1 MTDTSKEKDNSIPFF
16 PDHVRTEA
24 WVVVGILVLAFVI
37 GAIAIT
43 RPIGLEPPAD
53 PMDTPA
59 HVKPEWYFLFLY
71 ELLKY
76 VPKTVGVLIPI
87 LGVIVLA
94 LWPLLDK
101 RDDSRNARSRR
112 IIATIIAM
120 TVIVILTVMGLS

>member
-1 MTDTSKEKDNSIPFF
+1 MTDTSKEKESSIPFF

-24 WVVVGILVLAFVI
+24 WVVVGILVLAFGI
-37 GAIAIT
+37 GAFALS

-53 PMDTPA
+53 PMNTPA

-87 LGVIVLA
+87 LAVIALT
-94 LWPLLDK
+94 LWPLFDR
-101 RDDSRNARSRR
+101 RDDSKKARTRR

-120 TVIVILTVMGLS
+120 AAIILLTFMGIS

>member
-1 MTDTSKEKDNSIPFF
+1 MTDSTNEKESSIPFF
-16 PDHVRTEA
+16 PDHVKTEA
-24 WVVVGILVLAFVI
+24 WVVVGIVVLAFVI
-37 GAIAIT
+37 GAIALS

-87 LGVIVLA
+87 LGVIALT
-94 LWPLLDK
+94 LWPFFDR
-101 RDDSRNARSRR
+101 RDDSKKARNRR
-112 IIATIIAM
+112 IIFTIIAM
-120 TVIVILTVMGLS
+120 VVIVLLTIMGLS